1 MQISRRSLARNY
13 SILVAP
19 LLIRSE
25 LGIGKRRPLASVFI
39 SDPEKTMPVSQAN
52 VLQELYNFTP
62 TEAKVA
68 VEMMSFA
75 ALMRLNAFISEA
87 SHSFQI

>member
-1 MQISRRSLARNY
+1 
-13 SILVAP
+13 
-19 LLIRSE
+19 
-25 LGIGKRRPLASVFI
+25 
-39 SDPEKTMPVSQAN
+39 MPVSQAN